1 MEHLITKTDGSTEPF
16 DPMKLKLS
24 LEKAGASV
32 ITAEEVAKEITDWI
46 VEPVT
51 TNAIYKKAF
60 KLLHEKEG
68 KAPALRYSLRR
79 SITELGPTGFPFEQ
93 FIAAILRKKG
103 YAVETGS
110 MVQGK
115 CVDHE
120 VDIVAWNQKELLLG
134 EVKFHS
140 DLGAK
145 SDLKV
150 ALYIK
155 SRFDDLKTAK
165 VVTPDAERQMT
176 DGMLI
181 TNTKFTQK
189 AIEYGNCAGV
199 NMIGWNYPAKGSLH
213 DLINETGIHPVTC
226 LPSLDQT
233 EKQFIIGQKIVD
245 CETFINSPG
254 IFDMMPSL
262 AKKKTEII
270 ADAESICGL

>member
-1 MEHLITKTDGSTEPF
+1 MEHLITKSDGSTEPF
-16 DPMKLKLS
+16 DPMKLKMS
-24 LEKAGASV
+24 LQKAGTSV
-32 ITAEEVAKEITDWI
+32 ITAEEIAKDIAEWI
-46 VEPVT
+46 VEPIT

-79 SITELGPTGFPFEQ
+79 SIAELGPTGFPFEQ

-103 YAVETGS
+103 YAVETGR
-110 MVQGK
+110 MVQGR

-120 VDIVAWNQKELLLG
+120 VDVVAWNEKELLLG

-155 SRFDDLKTAK
+155 SRFDDLKTAI
-165 VVTPDAERQMT
+165 VATPTDERKMT

-199 NMIGWNYPAKGSLH
+199 NMIGWNYPDKGSLH
-213 DLINETGIHPVTC
+213 DLIGETGIHPVTC
-226 LPSLDQT
+226 LPSLDQA
-233 EKQFIIGQKIVD
+233 EKQFIINQKIVD

-254 IFDMMPSL
+254 IFEMMPSL
-262 AKKKTEII
+262 AAKKADIL